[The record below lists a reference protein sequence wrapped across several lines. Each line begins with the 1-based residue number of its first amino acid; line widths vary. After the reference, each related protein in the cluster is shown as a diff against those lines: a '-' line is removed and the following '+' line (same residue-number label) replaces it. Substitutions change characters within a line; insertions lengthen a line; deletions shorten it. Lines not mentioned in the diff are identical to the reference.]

1 MSDLPKLGDRSSAI
15 ELISNTLLRLGFIA
29 TPSDIFDDNLTQGIK
44 AFQQERGLT
53 ATGVINEITARSL
66 EEARFKLGDRV
77 LVFNAAALMRGDD
90 VSNLQDRLIQMG
102 FNCGKVDGVY
112 GASTEGAVKEFQKS
126 VGILSDGRCGPATLI
141 SLMRLVKTVSGG
153 APSALRES
161 VKHSVRSSALAN
173 KVIVIDPSWG
183 GEFTG
188 ESANGVVESEIVFD
202 LAQRLEGR
210 LIALGVNVVLTR
222 SANNSPLEKDRI
234 KVANT
239 VSADLVIALKVDS
252 YKNEKA
258 NGVAT
263 YFYGR
268 DDKGVRSVVGERF
281 ANLIQREICA
291 RTDLLNCH
299 THAKS
304 WDLLRL
310 TTAPTVRIDL
320 GYLSNPQDAK
330 RLATAAFRDQL
341 AEAMIVAI
349 QRLYL
354 SAEDDAKTGTS
365 VSYTHLTLPTNRE
378 V

>member
-1 MSDLPKLGDRSSAI
+1 MSDQPKLGDRSTAI
-15 ELISNTLLRLGFIA
+15 ELISNTLLRLGFIT
-29 TPSDIFDDNLTQGIK
+29 TPSDIFDEKLTQGIK

-77 LVFNAAALMRGDD
+77 LSLNSASIMRGDD

-102 FNCGKVDGVY
+102 FNCGKVDGIF
-112 GASTEGAVKEFQKS
+112 GANTERAVKEFQKS
-126 VGILSDGRCGPATLI
+126 VGITSDGKCGPATLI

-153 APSALRES
+153 APNQLRES
-161 VKHSVRSSALAN
+161 VKHSVRSPALAN

-222 SANNSPLEKDRI
+222 SASNSPLEIDRI
-234 KVANT
+234 KVANS
-239 VSADLVIALKVDS
+239 VNADLVIALKVDN
-252 YKNEKA
+252 YKNENA

-291 RTDLLNCH
+291 RTDLLNCQ

-310 TTAPTVRIDL
+310 TVAPTVRIDL
-320 GYLSNPQDAK
+320 GYLSSPYDAK

-354 SAEDDAKTGTS
+354 SAEDDAKTGTLKIS
-365 VSYTHLTLPTNRE
+365 DLRRAGLRN
-378 V
+378 

>member
-1 MSDLPKLGDRSSAI
+1 MSDQLKIGDRSDAVAVI
-15 ELISNTLLRLGFIA
+15 ANTLTRLGIHSNP
-29 TPSDIFDDNLTQGIK
+29 TDLFDEGLAQAIR

-53 ATGVINEITARSL
+53 ATGLINEITQRCL
-66 EEARFKLGDRV
+66 DEARWKLGDRI
-77 LVFNAAALMRGDD
+77 LALQSDSLMRGDD

-112 GASTEGAVKEFQKS
+112 GASTEGAVREFQKS

-161 VKHSVRSSALAN
+161 VKHSVRSPALAN

-354 SAEDDAKTGTS
+354 SAEDDAKTGTLKIS
-365 VSYTHLTLPTNRE
+365 DLRRAGLRN
-378 V
+378 

>member
-15 ELISNTLLRLGFIA
+15 ELISNTLLRLGFIT

-53 ATGVINEITARSL
+53 ASGVINEITARSL

-112 GASTEGAVKEFQKS
+112 GVNTESAVREFQKS

-161 VKHSVRSSALAN
+161 VKHSVRSPALAN

-354 SAEDDAKTGTS
+354 SAEDDAKTGTLKIS
-365 VSYTHLTLPTNRE
+365 DLRRAGLRN
-378 V
+378 

>member
-1 MSDLPKLGDRSSAI
+1 MNDLPKLGDRSGAI
-15 ELISNTLLRLGFIA
+15 ELISNTLLRLGFISS
-29 TPSDIFDDNLTQGIK
+29 PSDIFDEKLTQGVK
-44 AFQQERGLT
+44 AFQQDRGLT
-53 ATGVINEITARSL
+53 VNGLINEITARSL
-66 EEARFKLGDRV
+66 EEARFRLGDRV
-77 LVFNAAALMRGDD
+77 LVFNTTALMRGDD
-90 VSNLQDRLIQMG
+90 VANLQDRLIQMG

-112 GASTEGAVKEFQKS
+112 EITTENAVKEFQKS

-141 SLMRLVKTVSGG
+141 SLMRLAKTVSGG

-161 VKHSVRSSALAN
+161 INHSVRSPALAN

-188 ESANGVVESEIVFD
+188 ESANGVNESEIVFD

-210 LIALGVNVVLTR
+210 LIALGVNVILTR

-234 KVANT
+234 KVANS
-239 VSADLVIALKVDS
+239 VNADLVIALKVDS

-268 DDKGVRSVVGERF
+268 EDKGVRSVVGERF

-299 THAKS
+299 THGKS

-310 TTAPTVRIDL
+310 TVAPTVRIDL
-320 GYLSNPQDAK
+320 GYLSNPQDAR
-330 RLATAAFRDQL
+330 RLSIAAFRDQL
-341 AEAMIVAI
+341 AEAIVIAI

-354 SAEDDAKTGTS
+354 STEDDAKTGTLKIS
-365 VSYTHLTLPTNRE
+365 DLRRAGIR
-378 V
+378 

>member
-1 MSDLPKLGDRSSAI
+1 MSDQPKLGDRSTAI
-15 ELISNTLLRLGFIA
+15 ELISNTLLRLGFIT
-29 TPSDIFDDNLTQGIK
+29 TPSDIFDEKLTQGIK

-77 LVFNAAALMRGDD
+77 LSFNSSSLMRGDD
-90 VSNLQDRLIQMG
+90 VSNLQDRLIEMG
-102 FNCGKVDGVY
+102 FNCGKVDGIY
-112 GASTEGAVKEFQKS
+112 GANTERAVKEFQKS
-126 VGILSDGRCGPATLI
+126 VGIAADGKCGPATLI

-153 APSALRES
+153 APNQLRET
-161 VKHSVRSSALAN
+161 VKHSVRSPALAN

-222 SANNSPLEKDRI
+222 SANNSPLEVDRI
-234 KVANT
+234 KVANS
-239 VSADLVIALKVDS
+239 VNADLVIALKVDS

-310 TTAPTVRIDL
+310 TIAPTVRIDL
-320 GYLSNPQDAK
+320 GYLSNPKDAK
-330 RLATAAFRDQL
+330 RLAAAAFRDQL

-354 SAEDDAKTGTS
+354 SAEDDAKTGTLKIS
-365 VSYTHLTLPTNRE
+365 DLRRAGLRN
-378 V
+378 

>member
-1 MSDLPKLGDRSSAI
+1 MSDQPKLGDRSTAV
-15 ELISNTLLRLGFIA
+15 ELISNTLLRLGFITA
-29 TPSDIFDDNLTQGIK
+29 PSDIFDKKLTQGIK

-77 LVFNAAALMRGDD
+77 LSFNASAIMRGDD

-102 FNCGKVDGVY
+102 FNCGKVDGIY
-112 GASTEGAVKEFQKS
+112 SANTEAAVKEFQKS
-126 VGILSDGRCGPATLI
+126 VGIYADGKCGPTTLI

-153 APSALRES
+153 APNQLRET
-161 VKHSVRSSALAN
+161 VKHSVRPSALAN

-183 GEFTG
+183 GQFTG
-188 ESANGVVESEIVFD
+188 ERANGVIESEVVFD
-202 LAQRLEGR
+202 LAQRVEGR

-222 SANNSPLEKDRI
+222 SANNSPLEVDRI
-234 KVANT
+234 RVANS
-239 VSADLVIALKVDS
+239 VNADLVIALKVDS

-310 TTAPTVRIDL
+310 TVVPTVRIDL
-320 GYLSNPQDAK
+320 GYLSNPKDAK
-330 RLATAAFRDQL
+330 RLASAAFRDQL

-354 SAEDDAKTGTS
+354 SAEDDAKTGTLKIS
-365 VSYTHLTLPTNRE
+365 DLRRAGLRN
-378 V
+378 

>member
-1 MSDLPKLGDRSSAI
+1 MSDLPKLGDRSTAI
-15 ELISNTLLRLGFIA
+15 ELISNTLLRLGFITA
-29 TPSDIFDDNLTQGIK
+29 PSDIFDEKLTQGIK

-77 LVFNAAALMRGDD
+77 LSFNSSSLMRGDD

-102 FNCGKVDGVY
+102 FNCGKVDGIF
-112 GASTEGAVKEFQKS
+112 GANTERAVKEFQKS
-126 VGILSDGRCGPATLI
+126 VGITSDGKCGPATLI

-153 APSALRES
+153 APNQLRET
-161 VKHSVRSSALAN
+161 VKHSVRSPALAN

-222 SANNSPLEKDRI
+222 SANNSPLEIDRI
-234 KVANT
+234 KVANS
-239 VSADLVIALKVDS
+239 VNADLVIALKVDS
-252 YKNEKA
+252 YKNENA

-291 RTDLLNCH
+291 RTDLLNCQ

-310 TTAPTVRIDL
+310 TVAPTVRIDL
-320 GYLSNPQDAK
+320 GYLSNPKDAK
-330 RLATAAFRDQL
+330 RLAAAAFRDQL

-354 SAEDDAKTGTS
+354 SAEDDAKTGTLKIS
-365 VSYTHLTLPTNRE
+365 DLRRAGLRN
-378 V
+378 

>member
-1 MSDLPKLGDRSSAI
+1 MNDLPKLGDRSGAI
-15 ELISNTLLRLGFIA
+15 ELISNTLLRLGFISS
-29 TPSDIFDDNLTQGIK
+29 PSDIFDEKLTQGVK
-44 AFQQERGLT
+44 AFQQDRGLT
-53 ATGVINEITARSL
+53 VNGLVNEITARSL
-66 EEARFKLGDRV
+66 EEARFRLGDRV
-77 LVFNAAALMRGDD
+77 LVFNTTALMRGDD
-90 VSNLQDRLIQMG
+90 VANLQDRLIQMG

-112 GASTEGAVKEFQKS
+112 EITTENAVKEFQKS

-141 SLMRLVKTVSGG
+141 SLMRLAKTVSGG

-161 VKHSVRSSALAN
+161 INHSVRSPALAN

-188 ESANGVVESEIVFD
+188 ESANGVNESEIVFD

-210 LIALGVNVVLTR
+210 LIALGVNVILTR

-234 KVANT
+234 KVANS
-239 VSADLVIALKVDS
+239 VNADLVIALKVDS

-268 DDKGVRSVVGERF
+268 EDKGVRSVVGERF

-299 THAKS
+299 THGKS

-310 TTAPTVRIDL
+310 TVAPTVRIDL
-320 GYLSNPQDAK
+320 GYLSNPQDAR
-330 RLATAAFRDQL
+330 RLSIAAFRNQL
-341 AEAMIVAI
+341 AEAIVIAI

-354 SAEDDAKTGTS
+354 STEEDAKTGTLKIS
-365 VSYTHLTLPTNRE
+365 DLRRAGIR
-378 V
+378 

>member
-1 MSDLPKLGDRSSAI
+1 MNDLPKLGDRSGAI
-15 ELISNTLLRLGFIA
+15 ELISNTLLRLGFISS
-29 TPSDIFDDNLTQGIK
+29 PSDIFDEKLTQGVK
-44 AFQQERGLT
+44 AFQQDRGLT
-53 ATGVINEITARSL
+53 VNGLVNEITARSL
-66 EEARFKLGDRV
+66 EEARFRLGDRV
-77 LVFNAAALMRGDD
+77 LVFNTTALMRGDD
-90 VSNLQDRLIQMG
+90 VANLQDRLIQMG

-112 GASTEGAVKEFQKS
+112 EITTENAVKEFQKS

-141 SLMRLVKTVSGG
+141 SLMRLAKTVSGG

-161 VKHSVRSSALAN
+161 INHSVRSPALAN

-188 ESANGVVESEIVFD
+188 ESANGVNESEIVFD

-210 LIALGVNVVLTR
+210 LIALGVNVILTR

-234 KVANT
+234 KVANS
-239 VSADLVIALKVDS
+239 VNADLVIALKVDS

-268 DDKGVRSVVGERF
+268 EDKGVRSVVGERF

-299 THAKS
+299 THGKS

-310 TTAPTVRIDL
+310 TVAPTIRIDL
-320 GYLSNPQDAK
+320 GYLSNPQDAR
-330 RLATAAFRDQL
+330 RLSIAAFRDQL
-341 AEAMIVAI
+341 AEAIVVAI

-354 SAEDDAKTGTS
+354 STEDDAKTGTLKIS
-365 VSYTHLTLPTNRE
+365 DLRRAGIRN
-378 V
+378 

>member
-1 MSDLPKLGDRSSAI
+1 MSDQPKLGDRSTAI
-15 ELISNTLLRLGFIA
+15 ELISNTLLRLGFIT
-29 TPSDIFDDNLTQGIK
+29 TPSDIFDEKLTQGIK

-77 LVFNAAALMRGDD
+77 LSLNSASIMRGDD

-102 FNCGKVDGVY
+102 FNCGKVDGIF
-112 GASTEGAVKEFQKS
+112 GANTERAVKEFQKS
-126 VGILSDGRCGPATLI
+126 VGITSDGKCGPATLI

-153 APSALRES
+153 APNELRES
-161 VKHSVRSSALAN
+161 VKHSVRSPALAN

-222 SANNSPLEKDRI
+222 SANNSPLEIDRI
-234 KVANT
+234 KVANS
-239 VSADLVIALKVDS
+239 VNADLVIALKVDS
-252 YKNEKA
+252 YKNENA

-291 RTDLLNCH
+291 RTDLLNCQ

-310 TTAPTVRIDL
+310 TIAPTVRIDL
-320 GYLSNPQDAK
+320 GYLSSPHDAK

-354 SAEDDAKTGTS
+354 SAEDDAKTGTLKIS
-365 VSYTHLTLPTNRE
+365 DLRRAGLRN
-378 V
+378 

>member
-1 MSDLPKLGDRSSAI
+1 MSDLPKLGDRLTAI
-15 ELISNTLLRLGFIA
+15 ELISNTLLRLGFITA
-29 TPSDIFDDNLTQGIK
+29 PSDIFDEKLTQGIK

-77 LVFNAAALMRGDD
+77 LSFNSSSVMRGDD

-102 FNCGKVDGVY
+102 FNCGKVDGIF
-112 GASTEGAVKEFQKS
+112 GANTERAVKEFQKS
-126 VGILSDGRCGPATLI
+126 VGIAADGKCGPATLI

-153 APSALRES
+153 APNELRES
-161 VKHSVRSSALAN
+161 VKHSVRSPALAN

-222 SANNSPLEKDRI
+222 SANNSPLEIDRI
-234 KVANT
+234 KVANS
-239 VSADLVIALKVDS
+239 VNADLVIALKVDS
-252 YKNEKA
+252 YKNENA

-291 RTDLLNCH
+291 RTDLLNCQ

-310 TTAPTVRIDL
+310 TVAPTVRIDL
-320 GYLSNPQDAK
+320 GYLSNPKDAK
-330 RLATAAFRDQL
+330 RLASAAFRDQL

-354 SAEDDAKTGTS
+354 SAEDDAKTGTLKIS
-365 VSYTHLTLPTNRE
+365 DLRRAGLRN
-378 V
+378 

>member
-1 MSDLPKLGDRSSAI
+1 MSDLPKLGDRSGAI

-112 GASTEGAVKEFQKS
+112 GVNTEGAVREFQKS

-141 SLMRLVKTVSGG
+141 SLMRLVKTVLGG

-161 VKHSVRSSALAN
+161 VKHSVRSPALAN

-354 SAEDDAKTGTS
+354 SAEDDAKTGTLKIS
-365 VSYTHLTLPTNRE
+365 DLRRAGLRN
-378 V
+378 

>member
-1 MSDLPKLGDRSSAI
+1 MSDQPKLGDRSTAV
-15 ELISNTLLRLGFIA
+15 ELISNTLLRLGFITA
-29 TPSDIFDDNLTQGIK
+29 PSDIFDEKLTQGIK

-77 LVFNAAALMRGDD
+77 LSFDASAIMRGDD

-102 FNCGKVDGVY
+102 FNCGKVDGIY
-112 GASTEGAVKEFQKS
+112 GPNTEAAVKEFQKS
-126 VGILSDGRCGPATLI
+126 VGITVDGKCGPATLI

-153 APSALRES
+153 APNQLRET
-161 VKHSVRSSALAN
+161 VKHSVRPSALAN

-183 GEFTG
+183 GQFTG
-188 ESANGVVESEIVFD
+188 ERANGVIESEVVFD
-202 LAQRLEGR
+202 LAQRVEGR

-222 SANNSPLEKDRI
+222 SANNSPLEVDRI
-234 KVANT
+234 NVANS
-239 VSADLVIALKVDS
+239 VNADLVIALKVDS

-310 TTAPTVRIDL
+310 TVAPTVRIDL
-320 GYLSNPQDAK
+320 GYLSNPKDAK
-330 RLATAAFRDQL
+330 RLASAAFRDQL

-354 SAEDDAKTGTS
+354 SAEDDAKTGTLKIS
-365 VSYTHLTLPTNRE
+365 DLRRAGLRN
-378 V
+378 

>member
-90 VSNLQDRLIQMG
+90 ISNLQDRLIQMG

-112 GASTEGAVKEFQKS
+112 GVNTEGAVREFQKS
-126 VGILSDGRCGPATLI
+126 VGILSDGRCGPVTLI

-161 VKHSVRSSALAN
+161 VKHSVRSPALAN

-354 SAEDDAKTGTS
+354 SAEDDAKTGTLKIS
-365 VSYTHLTLPTNRE
+365 DLRRAGLRN
-378 V
+378 

>member
-1 MSDLPKLGDRSSAI
+1 MSDQLKIGDRSDAVAVI
-15 ELISNTLLRLGFIA
+15 ANTLTRLGIHSNP
-29 TPSDIFDDNLTQGIK
+29 TDLFDEGLAQAIK

-53 ATGVINEITARSL
+53 ATGLINEITQRCL
-66 EEARFKLGDRV
+66 DEARWKLGDRI
-77 LVFNAAALMRGDD
+77 LALQSDSLMRGDD

-102 FNCGKVDGVY
+102 FNCGKVDGIY
-112 GASTEGAVKEFQKS
+112 GSRTEASVKEFQKS
-126 VGILSDGRCGPATLI
+126 VGVVVDGKCGPVTLI

-153 APSALRES
+153 APTALRES
-161 VKHSVRSSALAN
+161 VRHAVASPALAS

-183 GEFTG
+183 GDFTG
-188 ESANGVVESEIVFD
+188 ENQNGVIESEVVFD

-222 SANNSPLEKDRI
+222 SAKNSPLEKDRI
-234 KVANT
+234 ATANS
-239 VSADLVIALKVDS
+239 VNADLVIALKVDI

-263 YFYGR
+263 YYYGR
-268 DDKGVRSVVGERF
+268 DGAGVHSVVGERF

-291 RTDLLNCH
+291 RTDLLNCR
-299 THAKS
+299 THGKS
-304 WDLLRL
+304 WDLLKL
-310 TTAPTVRIDL
+310 TTAPTIRLDL

-330 RLATAAFRDQL
+330 RLGSPAFRDQL

-354 SAEDDAKTGTS
+354 SSDDDAKTGTLRIS
-365 VSYTHLTLPTNRE
+365 DLRRAGLRN
-378 V
+378 

>member
-53 ATGVINEITARSL
+53 ATGVVNEITARSL

-112 GASTEGAVKEFQKS
+112 GVNTEGAVREFQKS

-141 SLMRLVKTVSGG
+141 SLMRLVKIVSGG

-161 VKHSVRSSALAN
+161 VKHSVRSPALAN

-354 SAEDDAKTGTS
+354 SAEDDAKTGTLKIS
-365 VSYTHLTLPTNRE
+365 DLRRAGLRN
-378 V
+378 